1 MQGRPKA
8 IIAGFGCKPPS
19 LDYLRLPSVEI
30 TEGGPKRDLGTE
42 ALSRAEPEVRIH
54 FPPAASHPR
63 RSALCRA
70 FRANEAGAT
79 LERLFAAN
87 PEFSSSEADLLAAR
101 ILETKGR
108 SPEALSAYERL
119 SATYP
124 GEEAKSRMALLQR
137 TGAEQRARAIFAE
150 IRKSVERSPAF
161 YRRAQRE
168 WYEIARRHA

>member
-1 MQGRPKA
+1 MQAA
-8 IIAGFGCKPPS
+8 IA
-19 LDYLRLPSVEI
+19 RLSAAASVEI
-30 TEGGPKRDLGTE
+30 TEGGPKRNLGTE

-87 PEFSSSEADLLAAR
+87 PEFSSTEADLLAAR
-101 ILETKGR
+101 ILEAKGR
-108 SPEALSAYERL
+108 LPEALRAYELL

-124 GEEAKSRMALLQR
+124 GEEAKGRMALLLQR
-137 TGAEQRARAIFAE
+137 TGAEHRAHAIFAE